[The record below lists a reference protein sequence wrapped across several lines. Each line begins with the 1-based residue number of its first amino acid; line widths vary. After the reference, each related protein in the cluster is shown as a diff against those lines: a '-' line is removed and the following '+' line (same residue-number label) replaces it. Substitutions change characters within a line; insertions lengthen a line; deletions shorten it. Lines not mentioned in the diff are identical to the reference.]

1 MGDCEVRR
9 TLGTAVFVAILF
21 SAAIGLASCSKGN
34 SDGKGAAA
42 DSKAL
47 IPARVVTVEVR
58 EIRRNVESVGSLFP
72 FEEVTV
78 SAEVEG
84 KVDQV
89 LVDVGDNVVKG
100 QAIVKVAPLELQ
112 LSLEQQKA
120 AMQQARARLGLPDD
134 GEDIKDV
141 SQAAEVKKAAADLND
156 VEQKYRRA
164 KALFDEGLLPRQDL
178 DEAEARY
185 KSARA
190 THDLAVQ
197 EVENLRAQLA
207 QYRASVALA
216 QKKLTDSVIKAPF
229 GGQIKDRTVAP
240 GQYLRVQTPVVVIV
254 NVDPLRVRLG
264 VPERMAGWVR
274 VGQPV
279 TITVEAYPDRTF
291 TGRLWR
297 ISPAVDQQNR
307 SFEAEALIE
316 NHDGLLKP
324 GFFVKARIPSDRIER
339 ALVVPEEALLYAYG
353 VYKVF
358 TVEGDVTRETEV
370 RLGDRSNGQVEIV
383 EGLNE
388 GGRVAIPVRG
398 HELKEGVRIEVVQ

>member
-1 MGDCEVRR
+1 MIDCGARA
-9 TLGTAVFVAILF
+9 AVLLAVIS
-21 SAAIGLASCSKGN
+21 SAALGLTSCSKTAAEREG
-34 SDGKGAAA
+34 SGAASEKPVA
-42 DSKAL
+42 
-47 IPARVVTVEVR
+47 ARVVTVEVK

-72 FEEVTV
+72 YEEVTV
-78 SAEVEG
+78 SSEVEG
-84 KVDQV
+84 KVEQV
-89 LVDVGDNVVKG
+89 LVDVGDSVVKG

-120 AMQQARARLGLPDD
+120 AMQQARARLGLPDG
-134 GEDIKDV
+134 GEDIEDV
-141 SQAAEVKKAAADLND
+141 NQAAEVKKAAADLND

-197 EVENLRAQLA
+197 QVENLRAQLA

-216 QKKLTDSVIKAPF
+216 QKKLTDSVITAPF

-254 NVDPLRVRLG
+254 NADPLRVRLG
-264 VPERMAGWVR
+264 VPEKMAGWVK
-274 VGQPV
+274 VGHPV

-307 SFEAEALIE
+307 SFEAEALID
-316 NHDGLLKP
+316 NHERLLKP
-324 GFFVKARIPSDRIER
+324 GFFVKARIPSDQVER

-358 TVEGDVTRETEV
+358 TVEGDVTHEAEV
-370 RLGDRSNGQVEIV
+370 RLGDRSNGEVEII
-383 EGLNE
+383 EGLKE
-388 GGRVAIPVRG
+388 GGRVAIPVKG
-398 HELKEGVRIEVVQ
+398 QELKEGARIEVVQ